1 MTRVSNPYLKAFTK
15 ETEMAEIRIVEVYGL
30 KIDSRCADL
39 LRIVMKY
46 AKSGDC
52 DARETRRA
60 ALKKLGDYGCVSAL
74 TYIIDQLATSG
85 DCDARETRRT
95 AMELL

>member
-1 MTRVSNPYLKAFTK
+1 MASFRFIEMSNAH
-15 ETEMAEIRIVEVYGL
+15 
-30 KIDSRCADL
+30 IDTRCANL
-39 LRIVMKY
+39 LGIVMKY

-60 ALKKLGDYGCVSAL
+60 ALKKLGEYGCTDAL
-74 TYIIDQLATSG
+74 THIIDELADSG
-85 DCDARETRRT
+85 DCDARETRRR